1 MTMHTITTEGP
12 NEAEVRATV
21 NIEEVQPDARVSL
34 IAADRD
40 HGEGSVDA
48 VAGSEFV
55 DDRIRE
61 RE

>member
-1 MTMHTITTEGP
+1 MHTITTEGP

-40 HGEGSVDA
+40 HGEGRVDA

>member
-1 MTMHTITTEGP
+1 MNTITTVGRP
-12 NEAEVRATV
+12 TAAEVREMV
-21 NIEEVQPDARVSL
+21 NVEDVQPDARVSL

-40 HGEGSVDA
+40 HDGGRVDA

-55 DDRIRE
+55 DDRIRL